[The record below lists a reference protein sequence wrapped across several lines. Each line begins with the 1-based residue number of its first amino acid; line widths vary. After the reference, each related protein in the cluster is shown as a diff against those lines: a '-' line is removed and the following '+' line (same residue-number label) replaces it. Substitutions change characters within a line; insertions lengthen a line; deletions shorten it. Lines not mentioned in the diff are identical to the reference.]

1 MTKAEK
7 QKYLEKKYIG
17 YYSGWSGI
25 EIKDIQYGIDDYI
38 IFVAGAWCGNKSVHR
53 SKVYYTVGLKS
64 PYGDARAYF
73 RYNGNRIYLDEC
85 IRAGI

>member
-1 MTKAEK
+1 MTKQEK
-7 QKYLEKKYIG
+7 QYYLEKEYVG
-17 YYSGWSGI
+17 YYSGYSGI
-25 EIKDIQYGIDDYI
+25 EIKEIQYGIDDYI
-38 IFVAGAWCGNKSVHR
+38 VFVAGAWCSNKSVHR